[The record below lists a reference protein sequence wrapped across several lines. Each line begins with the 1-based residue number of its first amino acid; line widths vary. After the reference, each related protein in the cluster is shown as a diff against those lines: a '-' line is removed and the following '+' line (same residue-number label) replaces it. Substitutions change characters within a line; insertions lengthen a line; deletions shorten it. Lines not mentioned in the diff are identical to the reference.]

1 MTGTNGRSE
10 LFFGRLFGFER
21 EKEIKAPFTARLRS
35 GTEGLYFTAC
45 FKLRLLPAGEN
56 GRSRAKLI
64 NDAQQEA
71 RAAADQVSVG
81 YSIVDSGNAQLAVNE
96 RLLSLRSPAG
106 PAASWATAEISA
118 HEADM
123 ERAREI
129 EAANHRAV
137 IELRKQEDMVRQ
149 IRHLRDG
156 VFRDGNL
163 ARLWWLMKY
172 PEHVER
178 LPQVGQ
184 ALDGISGG
192 QPTTTAESDVARVVE
207 LCFALVAGLEDDSRK
222 LLVRQSID
230 FLAHV
235 FTACDRPDLV
245 PHLPGRAGAESAVPG

>member
-1 MTGTNGRSE
+1 MTWTNGGSE
-10 LFFGRLFGFER
+10 PFFGRLFGVER
-21 EKEIKAPFTARLRS
+21 EKEVKAPFTARLRS
-35 GTEGLYFTAC
+35 GTEGLYFTAR
-45 FKLRLLPAGEN
+45 FNLRLLPAAEN
-56 GRSRAKLI
+56 GRSRAKLV
-64 NDAQQEA
+64 NDAQQAA
-71 RAAADQVSVG
+71 RAAAEQVSVG

-96 RLLSLRSPAG
+96 RLLSLRSPAVS
-106 PAASWATAEISA
+106 AASWATADISA
-118 HEADM
+118 HEADI

-137 IELRKQEDMVRQ
+137 IELRQQEDMVRQ

-156 VFRDGNL
+156 VFRDGDL

-184 ALDGISGG
+184 ALDGIGSG
-192 QPTTTAESDVARVVE
+192 QPTTTAESEVARVVE
-207 LCFALVAGLEDDSRK
+207 LCFALVAGLADDSRK
-222 LLVRQSID
+222 LLARQSID

-245 PHLPGRAGAESAVPG
+245 SRLPGMAGAEPAVPG